1 VSWIRREG
9 QLDSF
14 CIAENE
20 IIQRPIIPVKGNPP
34 EGPVPMKKRK
44 FAGEALPPRPS
55 GPPPSWAF
63 KSAGLKIELDISKKD
78 DCRSVDLNAMLPN
91 TKASTS
97 T

>member
-1 VSWIRREG
+1 MSWIRREG

-20 IIQRPIIPVKGNPP
+20 IIESPIIPVKGNPP
-34 EGPVPMKKRK
+34 EWHVPMKKRK
-44 FAGEALPPRPS
+44 FCEEALPPRPS

-63 KSAGLKIELDISKKD
+63 KTAGLKIELDNLKED
-78 DCRSVDLNAMLPN
+78 DCRSVDLNVILPN

>member
-1 VSWIRREG
+1 MSWIRREG

-14 CIAENE
+14 CIAEKE
-20 IIQRPIIPVKGNPP
+20 IIQKPIIPVKGNQP

-44 FAGEALPPRPS
+44 FAREVLPPRPS

-78 DCRSVDLNAMLPN
+78 DCRSEDLNAMLPN
-91 TKASTS
+91 TKANTS
-97 T
+97 K